1 MVELQGGEV
10 VRVLKRAL
18 EGVPGLRLAYLFGSL
33 TRGEKARDVDLAIL
47 ADEGQELH
55 VVSEVVRRVSRAL
68 GIPEEKVDV
77 VNLRRTDLPLAYR
90 VITEG
95 VKLMDR
101 GGASLELVREVALAY
116 PSVREELRLAARLW
130 LEEDPEIDEELLLR
144 RLDEVLRD
152 ATLLRRHVDKGLEWL
167 LSDIERTYA
176 FERALHRALEAMLG
190 ICRHVVAARGLGAVA
205 FYSDYP
211 VRLAESGLMS
221 RELAEK
227 LSELARLRNVLVHRY
242 VELVIELLMQA
253 ARELVEHVM
262 PSFSAWVRSLLRE
275 SR

>member
-1 MVELQGGEV
+1 M
-10 VRVLKRAL
+10 LKRAL
-18 EGVPGLRLAYLFGSL
+18 GDVPGLRLAYLFGSL
-33 TRGEKARDVDLAIL
+33 ARGEGARDVDLAVL

-55 VVSEVVRRVSRAL
+55 VLSEVVRRVSRTL

-77 VNLRRTDLPLAYR
+77 VNLRKADLSLAYR

-95 VKLMDR
+95 VKLLDR
-101 GGASLELVREVALAY
+101 GGAGLELVREVALAY
-116 PSVREELRLAARLW
+116 PSVREEFRLAARLW
-130 LEEDPEIDEELLLR
+130 LEEDPEIDEEVLLR

-152 ATLLRRHVDKGLEWL
+152 AALLRKYVDKGLGWL

-176 FERALHRALEAMLG
+176 FERALHRALEAMLD

-221 RELAEK
+221 HELAEK
-227 LSELARLRNVLVHRY
+227 LSELARLRNVLAHRY
-242 VELVIELLMQA
+242 VELDHALLMQA
-253 ARELVEHVM
+253 ARELVEQVV
-262 PSFSAWVRSLLRE
+262 PSFSAWVRRLLRG
-275 SR
+275 SK

>member
-1 MVELQGGEV
+1 MVELRGGEV
-10 VRVLKRAL
+10 IRVLKRAL
-18 EGVPGLRLAYLFGSL
+18 GNVPGLRLAYLFGSL
-33 TRGEKARDVDLAIL
+33 ARGEGARDVDLAVL

-55 VVSEVVRRVSRAL
+55 VLSEVVRRVSRTL

-77 VNLRRTDLPLAYR
+77 VNLRKADLSLAYR

-95 VKLMDR
+95 VKLLDR
-101 GGASLELVREVALAY
+101 GGAGLELVREVALAY

-130 LEEDPEIDEELLLR
+130 LEEDPEIDEEALLR

-152 ATLLRRHVDKGLEWL
+152 AALLRKYVDKGLGWL

-176 FERALHRALEAMLG
+176 FERALHRALEAMLD
-190 ICRHVVAARGLGAVA
+190 ICRHVVAARGLVAVA

-221 RELAEK
+221 HELAEK
-227 LSELARLRNVLVHRY
+227 LSELARLRNVPAHRY
-242 VELVIELLMQA
+242 VELDHALLMQA
-253 ARELVEHVM
+253 ARELVEQVV
-262 PSFSAWVRSLLRE
+262 PSFSAWERCLLRG
-275 SR
+275 SK